1 MNTKHYLYYMTKLL
15 DLGLVGVY
23 FLVIGTLCSLLITK
37 LMGDPIHA
45 RIQKHETIGYVILK
59 VIARTFLIMISAFL
73 IRQIVKKIPFPLDG
87 VGGFEH
93 SRVHELNGGV
103 MISFA
108 IIEFQPQYKYY
119 IMHLLS
125 FFK

>member
-1 MNTKHYLYYMTKLL
+1 MNTKHYLYYLTKLL

-23 FLVIGTLCSLLITK
+23 FLVLGTLCSLLITK
-37 LMGDPIHA
+37 LMGDPNHA
-45 RIQKHETIGYVILK
+45 RIQKHESLGFVVLK
-59 VIARTFLIMISAFL
+59 VIARTFLIMISASI
-73 IRQIVKKIPFPLDG
+73 IRQIVKNIPFPFDG

-103 MISFA
+103 LISFA
-108 IIEFQPQYKYY
+108 IIEFQPQYRYD